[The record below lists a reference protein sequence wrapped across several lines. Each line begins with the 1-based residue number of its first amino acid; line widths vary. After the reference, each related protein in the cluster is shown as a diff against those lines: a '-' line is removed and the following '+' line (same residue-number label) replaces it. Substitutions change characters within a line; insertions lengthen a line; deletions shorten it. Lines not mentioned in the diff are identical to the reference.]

1 METMAYFDIFGQ
13 EYHFFIDKKRYFK
26 GAVGGIMS
34 FAMIIVLIIIVY
46 FYGKPMWYHTSPTI
60 TSSSILMDYAP
71 LLNILFTV
79 YNDII

>member
-1 METMAYFDIFGQ
+1 
-13 EYHFFIDKKRYFK
+13 
-26 GAVGGIMS
+26 MS

-60 TSSSILMDYAP
+60 TSSSILMDYDP